1 MEDLFDYYKEREQHT
16 VILATEAVEK
26 QKELDNLEED
36 ENPSEVSWS
45 NLSTDEERCKLLT
58 GFSPNEF
65 LTIYEIVSDNIVQN
79 IGRGPRSKIS
89 KHDKLVMILCYLKH
103 YETIDKMKDTFSISR
118 SHLHTILMT
127 TINSISPVLY
137 DYYVENLNERIEDED
152 NEILYPNAKYVID
165 VTFQSIW
172 TPTGTYDEK
181 KQFYSGKHKLYG
193 LKSQCIHDRKGRVVN
208 VVSGE
213 RGSMHDLTICR
224 ENIDNLKNILNKED
238 EEDNN
243 LFVIADLAY
252 KGLQDSVD
260 VLLPHKKKP
269 NKQLTR
275 TQAKYNKELG
285 AERVICERYYGR
297 LKTRY
302 RIMSSKYRN
311 SRDEYPT
318 IFNLCVALTNYNII
332 IHPL

>member
-1 MEDLFDYYKEREQHT
+1 MEDLFDYYKDREENT
-16 VILATEAVEK
+16 ISLATESTDL
-26 QKELDNLEED
+26 QKTIDNLEED

-45 NLSTDEERCKLLT
+45 NLITNEDRCKLLT

-65 LTIYEIVSDNIVQN
+65 LTIYDIVSDNIEQN

-89 KHDKLVMILCYLKH
+89 KHDKLVMVLCYLKH

-118 SHLHTILMT
+118 SHLHNILMT

-181 KQFYSGKHKLYG
+181 KQFFSGKHKLYG
-193 LKSQCIHDRKGRVVN
+193 LKSQCIHDRKGRVVHT
-208 VVSGE
+208 VAGE
-213 RGSMHDLTICR
+213 RGAMHDLTICR
-224 ENIDNLKNILNKED
+224 ENIDDLKIILNN

-243 LFVIADLAY
+243 WFVIADLAY
-252 KGLQDSVD
+252 KGLDDTVD

-269 NKQLTR
+269 NKQLTKAQ
-275 TQAKYNKELG
+275 TKYNKELG
-285 AERVICERYYGR
+285 AQRVICERYYGR
-297 LKTRY
+297 LKIRY
-302 RIMSSKYRN
+302 RIIASKYRN

-318 IFNLCVALTNYNII
+318 IFNLCIALTNYNII
-332 IHPL
+332 LHPL